1 MRDDEASLPE
11 FPELPQHSDFDRKG
25 AQRLVELEAI
35 PFGLQG
41 AFGESFIGP
50 YAVHLGAPKPLI
62 ALLSTVPLL
71 CGALLQP
78 LALSLMTR
86 FKSRSNLLVSLLFI
100 QSLTWLPV
108 IAVGFMHL
116 TGEESGWALLVAAT
130 VYYVSGMLSGPIWN
144 SLVGDLIEPRN
155 RVEAF
160 SRRNLYTGFCMF
172 VGFIVVGVML
182 KFAASRN
189 WILYGFA
196 ITFMIA
202 AVSRFISSIMLK
214 WHPSPEYNSSD
225 ADYFSFL
232 QFLERSYESNFL
244 KFVIF
249 VAVTNFSINISAPF
263 ITVYLLRDLSLNY
276 TDYSVAIAA
285 GFVCQLLVMRRW
297 GCILQDVGSRRVLMI
312 SSVGFA
318 VTPFLWL
325 FSAKLWWLSLISGIR
340 GALGAGYQLS
350 VSTFL
355 FDAVTPAKRAR
366 CAAYSS
372 IINNLSIVL
381 GSLVG
386 GLIVSVV
393 PRVEGLGA
401 ATLQTDSSI
410 LLLFVLSGIINVTT
424 LAFLTSFKEV
434 REVQH
439 RPTTSILFDLAFLR
453 PFGAILVRVGN
464 GEKKGESSRCS

>member
-1 MRDDEASLPE
+1 MQDISTLSTTETPE
-11 FPELPQHSDFDRKG
+11 PDQTSFDRAR
-25 AQRLVELEAI
+25 AQRLVEREAI

-62 ALLSTVPLL
+62 ALLSTLPLL
-71 CGALLQP
+71 FGALIQP
-78 LALSLMTR
+78 LALGLMSRTR
-86 FKSRSNLLVSLLFI
+86 SRPNLLFI
-100 QSLTWLPV
+100 LILIQSVTWLPL
-108 IAVGFMHL
+108 IAIGFMGL
-116 TGEESGWALLVAAT
+116 SGEQSGFAILAAVT
-130 VYYVSGMLSGPIWN
+130 AYYLSGMLAGPVWN

-160 SRRNLYTGFCMF
+160 SRRNLYTGFCML
-172 VGFIVVGVML
+172 VGFIVVGVLL
-182 KFAASRN
+182 KYAASRH
-189 WILYGFA
+189 WALYGFTV
-196 ITFMIA
+196 TFLIA

-214 WHPSPEYNSSD
+214 RHPNPPYLSSD
-225 ADYFSFL
+225 ADYFSFR
-232 QFLERSYESNFL
+232 QFLEKSYESNFL

-276 TDYSVAIAA
+276 TDYSISIAA
-285 GFVCQLLVMRRW
+285 GFVCQLVVMRRW
-297 GCILQDVGSRRVLMI
+297 GTILQDVGSRRVLMI
-312 SSVGFA
+312 SSIGFA

-325 FSAKLWWLSLISGIR
+325 VSAELWWLSLVSGIR

-366 CAAYSS
+366 CAAYQS
-372 IINNLSIVL
+372 IINNVSIVL

-401 ATLQTDSSI
+401 AALQTDSSI

-424 LAFLTSFKEV
+424 LGFLTSFREV

-453 PFGAILVRVGN
+453 PFGDILVRFGN
-464 GEKKGESSRCS
+464 GEKRSE

>member
-1 MRDDEASLPE
+1 MRDDEDSLPE
-11 FPELPQHSDFDRKG
+11 SPELHQHGSFDRKR
-25 AQRLVELEAI
+25 AQRLIELEAI

-62 ALLSTVPLL
+62 ALLSTLPLL
-71 CGALLQP
+71 FGALLQP

-86 FKSRSNLLVSLLFI
+86 FKSRSNLLFSLIFI
-100 QSLTWLPV
+100 QSFTWFPV
-108 IAVGFMHL
+108 IAIGFVHL
-116 TGEESGWALLVAAT
+116 TGEESGWALLLAT
-130 VYYVSGMLSGPIWN
+130 TIYFVSGMLSGPIWN

-160 SRRNLYTGFCMF
+160 SHRNLYTGSCMF
-172 VGFIVVGVML
+172 VGFIVVGFLL
-182 KFAASRN
+182 KYASHRGLV
-189 WILYGFA
+189 LYGFA
-196 ITFMIA
+196 LTFLIA
-202 AVSRFISSIMLK
+202 AISRFISSIMLK
-214 WHPSPEYNSSD
+214 WHPSPEYVSSK

-263 ITVYLLRDLSLNY
+263 VTVYLLRDLSLNY

-297 GCILQDVGSRRVLMI
+297 GSILQDVGSRRVLMI

-325 FSAKLWWLSLISGIR
+325 FSANLWWLAFISGIR
-340 GALGAGYQLS
+340 GALGAGYHLS

-401 ATLQTDSSI
+401 ASLQTDSSI

-453 PFGAILVRVGN
+453 FFGAIPFRMGN
-464 GEKKGESSRCS
+464 GEKKGESNR

>member
-1 MRDDEASLPE
+1 
-11 FPELPQHSDFDRKG
+11 
-25 AQRLVELEAI
+25 
-35 PFGLQG
+35 
-41 AFGESFIGP
+41 
-50 YAVHLGAPKPLI
+50 
-62 ALLSTVPLL
+62 
-71 CGALLQP
+71 
-78 LALSLMTR
+78 
-86 FKSRSNLLVSLLFI
+86 
-100 QSLTWLPV
+100 
-108 IAVGFMHL
+108 
-116 TGEESGWALLVAAT
+116 
-130 VYYVSGMLSGPIWN
+130 
-144 SLVGDLIEPRN
+144 
-155 RVEAF
+155 
-160 SRRNLYTGFCMF
+160 
-172 VGFIVVGVML
+172 
-182 KFAASRN
+182 
-189 WILYGFA
+189 
-196 ITFMIA
+196 
-202 AVSRFISSIMLK
+202 
-214 WHPSPEYNSSD
+214 
-225 ADYFSFL
+225 
-232 QFLERSYESNFL
+232 
-244 KFVIF
+244 
-249 VAVTNFSINISAPF
+249 
-263 ITVYLLRDLSLNY
+263 
-276 TDYSVAIAA
+276 
-285 GFVCQLLVMRRW
+285 
-297 GCILQDVGSRRVLMI
+297 MI

-401 ATLQTDSSI
+401 STLQTNSSI

-453 PFGAILVRVGN
+453 PFGNIIVRVGN
-464 GEKKGESSRCS
+464 GEKKGESSSCS